1 MIVVAHRFHINYYTI
16 FASLFK
22 VIRVLLTFKYW
33 VIHVLLMQDKTLFRA
48 KKMVTL
54 EKSRW
59 RFDINLMFDGRE
71 FSLTNIPII
80 IDADDVSVLIP
91 GTNIQ
96 SVKSGETL
104 IDVVD
109 IENQFQF
116 KDIFREVLTDD
127 AIELLSD
134 VYTGRYWTAKIM
146 DAAGNIRCESAYLS
160 DIFYDLVFQAL
171 NETVPCWMEISF
183 SNTTFNEDWTINVDE
198 PKVIYSN
205 IHNGMP
211 PLNIGQAV
219 SVLDMFTMI
228 SRFSDRE
235 EFRSTV
241 TKQGNSLVLKITDQC
256 RRMGVD
262 VGDELNVILDR
273 SNPVNNTTLRVFD
286 SRHWVPIDDCDAI
299 CYLDNR
305 DLSLVR
311 RFLDDFKVIGTVKA
325 GTFTP
330 AFQGKPFY
338 DIFDHLSFFKT
349 SSGENII
356 VSQPYIAS
364 FTIKDAEEWAKMN
377 GCSVEEHRDYSWHN
391 PPDTTL
397 IVFRRI
403 ENPLWKLPKS
413 D

>member
-1 MIVVAHRFHINYYTI
+1 M
-16 FASLFK
+16 SLLE
-22 VIRVLLTFKYW
+22 VIHVLLTIKYK
-33 VIHVLLMQDKTLFRA
+33 VILVLLMQDKTLFRA
-48 KKMVTL
+48 KKIVTL
-54 EKSRW
+54 EESRW

-71 FSLTNIPII
+71 FSLTEIPISI
-80 IDADDVSVLIP
+80 NADDVGVLIP

-104 IDVVD
+104 IDIVD

-116 KDIFREVLTDD
+116 NDIFHEVLTDE

-134 VYTGRYWTAKIM
+134 VYFGRYWTAKIM
-146 DAAGNIRCESAYLS
+146 DASGNIRCESAYLS
-160 DIFYDLVFQAL
+160 DIFYDMVFQAL
-171 NETVPCWMEISF
+171 NDMVPCWMEISF
-183 SNTTFNEDWTINVDE
+183 SNTTFNEDWTLNVDE
-198 PKVIYSN
+198 SKVIYSN
-205 IHNGMP
+205 IHNGMS

-235 EFRSTV
+235 EFRSAV

-262 VGDELNVILDR
+262 VGDELKVTLDR

-286 SRHWVPIDDCDAI
+286 SRRWTPIDNPDDI
-299 CYLDNR
+299 CHLDNR
-305 DLSLVR
+305 DLNLVR
-311 RFLDDFKVIGTVKA
+311 KFLDDFKVVGTVKA
-325 GTFTP
+325 GRFSP
-330 AFQGKPFY
+330 AFLGKPFY
-338 DIFDHLSFFKT
+338 EIFDHLSFFKT

-356 VSQPYIAS
+356 VSQPYIGS
-364 FTIKDAEEWAKMN
+364 FRIKDAEEWAKMN
-377 GCSVEEHRDYSWHN
+377 GCSVEEYRDYSWHH

-403 ENPLWKLPKS
+403 ENPLWRLPKS